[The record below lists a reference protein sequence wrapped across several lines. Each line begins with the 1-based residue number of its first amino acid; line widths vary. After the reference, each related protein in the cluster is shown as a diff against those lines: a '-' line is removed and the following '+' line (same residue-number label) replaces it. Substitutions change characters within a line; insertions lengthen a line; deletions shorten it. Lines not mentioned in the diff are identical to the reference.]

1 MKSRFFLQL
10 LYNGK
15 HTAGRVSVSNP
26 ENGETILHMNIICK
40 GEYTMD
46 NEKKM
51 DEMLN
56 KKVWAVIGATP
67 NTEKTA
73 NRIFHTLRNHGY
85 ETYAVN
91 PNYKE
96 MEDGTRCYACLEDL
110 PQKPDC
116 VDFVIPPSVTLK
128 SLEEMDPKEYPHIW
142 LQPGTYDE
150 EIVKFAEEKGFK
162 VVHEGACAMAAV
174 RLR

>member
-1 MKSRFFLQL
+1 
-10 LYNGK
+10 
-15 HTAGRVSVSNP
+15 
-26 ENGETILHMNIICK
+26 
-40 GEYTMD
+40 MD

-51 DEMLN
+51 NEMLE

-67 NTEKTA
+67 NQDKTA
-73 NRIFHTLRNHGY
+73 NRIFHTLRSHGY

-96 MEDGTRCYACLEDL
+96 LEDGTKCYACLEDL

-116 VDFVIPPSVTLK
+116 VDFVIPPAVTLK
-128 SLEEMDPKEYPHIW
+128 SLEEMDPKEFPFIW
-142 LQPGTYDE
+142 LQPGTYDK
-150 EIVKFAEEKGFK
+150 EIVKFAEKKGFK

>member
-1 MKSRFFLQL
+1 
-10 LYNGK
+10 
-15 HTAGRVSVSNP
+15 
-26 ENGETILHMNIICK
+26 
-40 GEYTMD
+40 MD

-51 DEMLN
+51 NEMLD

-73 NRIFHTLRNHGY
+73 NRIYHTLRTFGY

-91 PNYKE
+91 PNYTE
-96 MEDGTRCYACLEDL
+96 MDDGEKCYNSLEAL
-110 PQKPDC
+110 PKKPEC
-116 VDFVIPPSVTLK
+116 VDFVIPPAVTMK
-128 SLEEMDPKEYPHIW
+128 TLEGMDPNEYPLIW
-142 LQPGTYDE
+142 LQPGTYSDE
-150 EIVKFAEEKGFK
+150 VVEYAEKKGFR

>member
-1 MKSRFFLQL
+1 
-10 LYNGK
+10 
-15 HTAGRVSVSNP
+15 
-26 ENGETILHMNIICK
+26 
-40 GEYTMD
+40 MD

-51 DEMLN
+51 NEMLD

-73 NRIFHTLRNHGY
+73 NRIYHTLRSHGY

-91 PNYKE
+91 PNYTE
-96 MEDGTRCYACLEDL
+96 MDDGEKCYNSLEAL
-110 PQKPDC
+110 PKKPEC
-116 VDFVIPPSVTLK
+116 VDFVIPPAVTMK
-128 SLEEMDPKEYPHIW
+128 TLEGMDPNEYPLIW
-142 LQPGTYDE
+142 LQPGTYSDE
-150 EIVKFAEEKGFK
+150 VVEYAEKKGFR